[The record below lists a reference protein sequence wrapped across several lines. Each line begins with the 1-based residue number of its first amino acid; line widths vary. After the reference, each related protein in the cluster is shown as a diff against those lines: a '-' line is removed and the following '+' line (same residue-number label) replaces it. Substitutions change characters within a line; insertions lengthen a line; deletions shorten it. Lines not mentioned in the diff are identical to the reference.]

1 LLIGRLR
8 TVLDYGETVG
18 RSREGEQWPNI
29 TDTQE
34 NKREGER
41 NP

>member
-1 LLIGRLR
+1 M
-8 TVLDYGETVG
+8 LDYGETVG